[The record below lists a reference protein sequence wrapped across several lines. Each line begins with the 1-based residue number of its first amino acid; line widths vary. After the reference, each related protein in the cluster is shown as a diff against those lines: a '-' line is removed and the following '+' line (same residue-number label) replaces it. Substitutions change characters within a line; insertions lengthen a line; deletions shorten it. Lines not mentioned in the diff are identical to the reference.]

1 MNIAEVEHGAGRPSM
16 KERQWQ
22 LRENAI
28 LDAAVDFLQS
38 KGFNAMTLEDI
49 TEAIGISRPTLY
61 QHFSSK
67 EDVLIHVGIRNLK
80 IAKDRLASLDQ
91 ARSASERLKEF
102 LHWSID
108 RKFGEHREMF
118 YDMTRLVLSCG
129 GSDPRLAEPQMAFMK
144 DLEAVID
151 QAQREGGVR
160 SDVRAMLLA
169 ELTLGAMKSMM
180 FNRLVQGG
188 YANAEEIK
196 DGLAKLLFVVP
207 AVLSR

>member
-1 MNIAEVEHGAGRPSM
+1 MNIAEMEQGVCRPSM
-16 KERQWQ
+16 KERQRQ
-22 LRENAI
+22 LREDAI
-28 LDAAVDFLQS
+28 LDAAVEFLQT

-80 IAKDRLASLDQ
+80 MARERLRDMDPSL
-91 ARSASERLKEF
+91 SASARLKEF
-102 LHWSID
+102 LFWSID

-129 GSDPRLAEPQMAFMK
+129 GTDPRLAEPQMAFMR
-144 DLEAVID
+144 DLEAVI
-151 QAQREGGVR
+151 QKAQEEGGVR

-188 YANAEEIK
+188 YASAEEIK
-196 DGLAKLLFVVP
+196 DGLAKLLFVIP
-207 AVLSR
+207 SK